1 MSQSSSR
8 RDFIKQ
14 VGVGAAAFG
23 AGIAATRPAGAGPH
37 GFATGRVRG
46 ANDRLNV
53 GFVGCGGRMR
63 SHIRHLV
70 ARNKEKGDVM
80 AVAVNDIWDKRK
92 KAAQE
97 ATGVDATSVHHDY
110 RELCER
116 SDIDVVVISSP
127 DHWHHAHALAAL
139 KAGKDVYLE
148 KPMTYTIDEA
158 REVTEAVKASG
169 RVLQVGSQYASMDHF
184 WKARRAIAD
193 GLIGQ
198 VMWASGGFGRNR
210 NKRGEW
216 NYPIDADAT
225 EQTLDWK
232 AFLGSAPKRPFA
244 PERYF
249 RWRKYWD
256 YSGGIATDLFYHTVS
271 PLLVAI
277 GPEFPH
283 RVTAGG
289 GIYAQHDREVPDTFF
304 MNVDYPKWTMQLACS
319 VGSGVG
325 APLVIHGSEGTIFVA
340 RDSESLDNTEI
351 EVVPDREYKDDFVK
365 KTGSET
371 VKIAVQPFAPG
382 THPHMDNFLDCVR
395 SRKAPNLDAETGYR
409 AMAAIGMGVSAYRR
423 GEVLFFD
430 AKRERVADTL

>member
-8 RDFIKQ
+8 REFIKQ
-14 VGVGAAAFG
+14 VGAGATVLG
-23 AGIAATRPAGAGPH
+23 AGLGPTPAEARPH
-37 GFATGRVRG
+37 TFATGRVRG

-53 GFVGCGGRMR
+53 GFVGCGGRMNT
-63 SHIRHLV
+63 HIRHLV
-70 ARNKEKGDVM
+70 ARSKEKGDVM

-97 ATGVDATSVHHDY
+97 ATGVDATSVYHDY

-116 SDIDVVVISSP
+116 SDIDIVVISSP

-148 KPMTYTIDEA
+148 KPMTYTVDEA
-158 REVTEAVKASG
+158 KDIAEAVKTGG
-169 RVLQVGSQYASMDHF
+169 RVLQVGSQYVSMDHF
-184 WKARRAIAD
+184 WKAKQAIAD

-216 NYPIDADAT
+216 NYAIDADAT
-225 EQTLDWK
+225 EKTLDWK
-232 AFLGSAPKRPFA
+232 AFLGAAPKRPFS

-271 PLLVAI
+271 PLLVTI

-351 EVVPDREYKDDFVK
+351 EVVPDREYKDEFAK

-371 VKIAVQPFAPG
+371 VKIAVQPFTRG
-382 THPHMDNFLDCVR
+382 THPHMDNFLDSVR
-395 SRKAPNLDAETGYR
+395 SRKAPNLDADTGYR

-430 AKRERVADTL
+430 AKRERVTDTL